1 MLLGGC
7 LFSTRYTMTAEVY
20 KKVRTVGSS
29 GNIQY
34 KWAID
39 TSFGDAGVI
48 QCIITPF
55 LSNSFTRQGTGEIF
69 GEKYLNVDF
78 LKLMSAANISRSAQ
92 IANIKDST
100 GALLYKELDFQNKPG
115 TWYNSAG
122 SAPVIGPFGEIVE
135 YQTLL
140 SRAEQQGDIS

>member
-20 KKVRTVGSS
+20 KKTRTVGNS
-29 GNIQY
+29 NAIQY
-34 KWAID
+34 KWVLD
-39 TSFGDAGVI
+39 TSVGDSGII
-48 QCIITPF
+48 QCLVTPF

-69 GEKYLNVDF
+69 GDKYLNVDF
-78 LKLMSAANISRSAQ
+78 LKLMSGVNLSRSVQ
-92 IANIKDST
+92 ISNIKDSN
-100 GALLYKELDFQNKPG
+100 GALIYKELDFQSKPG

-122 SAPVIGPFGEIVE
+122 SAPVIGPFGDVIE

-140 SRAEQQGDIS
+140 SRAEQQGDI